1 MPWAS
6 NWSGGSSVRE
16 ESIEELLARRLFE
29 QRVVQLRGPV
39 DDLTAGRA
47 AAELMTLDADGD
59 TAVTLR
65 LDSAD
70 GSLGAALTLMDVIEL
85 LGVPVNAL
93 CLGQVGGPA
102 IGVLAVCTHCS
113 AMPSTRFR
121 LNEPRTQAE
130 LHSRNVAQWAELRAD
145 ERRRFCERIGAA
157 VGKSADA
164 IAEDLR
170 LGTFFTAEQAVT
182 YGLLDEICRPEA
194 EIHQLPGPPMGF
206 RPRR

>member
-1 MPWAS
+1 
-6 NWSGGSSVRE
+6 VRE

-65 LDSAD
+65 IDSAD
-70 GSLGAALTLMDVIEL
+70 GSLGAALTLMDVVEL

-93 CLGQVGGPA
+93 CLGQVAGPA
-102 IGVLAVCTHCS
+102 IGVLAVCRHRS
-113 AMPSTRFR
+113 AMPSTRLY
-121 LNEPRTQAE
+121 LNEPRTQTE
-130 LHSRNVAQWAELRAD
+130 LHVRNMAQWAEVRTE
-145 ERRRFCERIGAA
+145 ERRRFCERIATA
-157 VGKSADA
+157 VGQSADA

-170 LGTFFTAEQAVT
+170 TGRFFSAEEAIS